1 MKKFTTPPK
10 NLWIKIFL
18 TTASLLT
25 LDLLTKYFFYN
36 QKIFPELFT
45 PAFNT
50 GISWSLPVPYW
61 IIYCIAWG
69 AILALSYL
77 VIKKQLSRYVFAFFL
92 AGTLGNLIDRIWL
105 GGVRDFILVFD
116 WFPVF
121 NIADVLLNIAI
132 IMRIGEE
139 IFN

>member
-1 MKKFTTPPK
+1 MMKKFDTNTK
-10 NLWIKIFL
+10 NIWIKIL
-18 TTASLLT
+18 ITTVGLLT

-36 QKIFPELFT
+36 QKILSELFT

-50 GISWSLPVPYW
+50 GVSWSLPVPYW

-69 AILALSYL
+69 AIFALLYL
-77 VIKKQLSRYVFAFFL
+77 VIKKQLSRYIFAFFL
-92 AGTLGNLIDRIWL
+92 AGTLGNLIDRVWL

-132 IMRIGEE
+132 VIWIWEE
-139 IFN
+139 L